1 MSVTVK
7 DNVLSV
13 VADELDALRECIIA
27 NHEAAGQVA
36 SGRTRD
42 SIRVERTED
51 GGILWGRQ
59 AFGVLETGRKPGR
72 VPKGF
77 YHIIRQ
83 WVDDKGI
90 RVPNPDSFSYL
101 VARKIAREG
110 TEMYRTGQKKDIYS
124 TDMEKAIREIERKVL
139 GIFDTEVEHI
149 NLNFKNEDS
158 RI

>member
-7 DNVLSV
+7 DNVLAV
-13 VADELDALRECIIA
+13 VADELDALRERIIA